1 MDMSERRAKTI
12 RFMSPRECVVEEI
25 DLAPEPLQG
34 GQFLLETEYS
44 VVSVGTEL
52 ANYAAI
58 DPGVFQSGSWN
69 EYPSTPGYGAVGR
82 VLEVARGSEA
92 RPGMPSTGQRVFAF
106 TPHASLAVG
115 DVEKHFVVPL
125 DEDDDGSLL
134 VLLRLAGVSM
144 TAIRRAVSLQ
154 IGGIAVVVGLGAVG
168 NFTAQLL
175 QTAGLAVHAVE
186 RDPYRAKVA
195 RLAGIRAV
203 VEADLIDA
211 LRNDGRGD
219 VAELRGL
226 ADIVVEATGVS
237 ALAVAAATLARYGGQ
252 LVLLGT
258 PRTPYPSD
266 TTDFL
271 RDVQLRG
278 LTVTGASEWTL
289 AITGS
294 HRQQGESWSIEEGY
308 VAIRDL
314 FRAGRLDGRDLISE
328 IVPPSAAPEIYD
340 ALLGA
345 KRDLLG
351 VVFDWRT

>member
-1 MDMSERRAKTI
+1 MSHRRAKTI

-25 DLAPEPLQG
+25 DVVPEPLRG

-44 VVSVGTEL
+44 VISVGTEL

-82 VLEVARGSEA
+82 VVDVAQGSEN
-92 RPGMPSTGQRVFAF
+92 RPDMPTMGQRVFAF

-115 DVEKHFVVPL
+115 DVDKHFVVPL
-125 DEDDDGSLL
+125 GEDEDGTLM

-144 TAIRRAVSLQ
+144 TATRRASALQ
-154 IGGIAVVVGLGAVG
+154 IGGIAVVIGLGAVG

-175 QTAGLAVHAVE
+175 QIAGQTVHGVE
-186 RDPYRAKVA
+186 REPYRAKVA
-195 RLAGIRAV
+195 RQVGIGAV
-203 VEADLIDA
+203 IEAELIDSLMSETKGGVADL
-211 LRNDGRGD
+211 RG
-219 VAELRGL
+219 V

-237 ALAVAAATLARYGGQ
+237 ALAIAASTLARYGGQ

-258 PRTPYPSD
+258 PRAPHTSD
-266 TTDFL
+266 TTEFL

-289 AITGS
+289 AVTGR

-308 VAIRDL
+308 LTLRDL
-314 FRAGRLDGRDLISE
+314 LRVGRLNGRGLISE
-328 IVPPSAAPEIYD
+328 IVPPSSAPAIYR